1 MAVLEQDYD
10 LRDKEK
16 IMPDLST
23 VRQTSNNDGT
33 ENTASRLPANKKAV
47 SGQGIAGRTR
57 IINLAKTNMTQA
69 ELDAALQY
77 LQAGDVAGTNDAHTV
92 VGVQPL
98 TESGVFTSGTT
109 DDVQV
114 AIQGTGAFT
123 AASDFGI
130 GSTGVTSSLLAE
142 FSGLQ
147 A

>member
-1 MAVLEQDYD
+1 MADITTVAQIYD
-10 LRDKEK
+10 NSGAE
-16 IMPDLST
+16 
-23 VRQTSNNDGT
+23 V
-33 ENTASRLPANKKAV
+33 TAARASANKKAK

-69 ELDAALQY
+69 ELDAAIQY

-92 VGVQPL
+92 VAIQPL

-109 DDVQV
+109 DNVQV
-114 AIQGTGAFT
+114 AIQGTGVAT
-123 AASDFGI
+123 MAADFGI
-130 GSTGVTSSLLAE
+130 GTTGVTATLIAE